1 MSEYQILCV
10 PCPDCN
16 TDTHI
21 SYLME
26 DLPAGALRTYCKCDK
41 CGLRAAGAILTAGAI
56 ARSPDTDIIDNTA
69 AENWNKMV
77 ARLRERGE
85 I

>member
-1 MSEYQILCV
+1 MSDDQTLCV
-10 PCPDCN
+10 PCPNCG

-21 SYLME
+21 SYHIE
-26 DLPAGALRTYCKCDK
+26 DLPAGALRTYCECDK